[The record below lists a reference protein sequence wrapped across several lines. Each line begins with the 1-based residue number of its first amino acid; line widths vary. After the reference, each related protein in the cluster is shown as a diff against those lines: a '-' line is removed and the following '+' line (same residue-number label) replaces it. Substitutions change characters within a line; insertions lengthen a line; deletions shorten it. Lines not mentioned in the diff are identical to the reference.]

1 MSTLAVVRPSPLIEQ
16 DGEHV
21 APGWLR
27 PPPLRAGVIER
38 PRLTQ
43 ALERL
48 THEPLTMVAAPAGYG
63 KTTLLV
69 SWAAAT
75 DRQVVWA
82 SVGSRD
88 LDADGFWALTAAA
101 LEQAEPRLGLGLRSR
116 SRAGDRPAQMAA
128 AFGSASPMLTLERHG
143 HEEAPPLR
151 HHADFRLVLRLDPR

>member
-1 MSTLAVVRPSPLIEQ
+1 MSPLAVVRPSPLIEQ

-48 THEPLTMVAAPAGYG
+48 PREPLTMVAAPTGYG

-116 SRAGDRPAQMAA
+116 SRGGERAAPMGGGLRP
-128 AFGSASPMLTLERHG
+128 
-143 HEEAPPLR
+143 
-151 HHADFRLVLRLDPR
+151 VC